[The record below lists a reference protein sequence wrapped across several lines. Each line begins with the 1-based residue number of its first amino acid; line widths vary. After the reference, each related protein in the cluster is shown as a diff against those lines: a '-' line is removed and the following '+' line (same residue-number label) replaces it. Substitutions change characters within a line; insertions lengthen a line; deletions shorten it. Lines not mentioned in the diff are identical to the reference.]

1 MRDPPTLARAGSYH
15 IIQRELGA
23 LGTDAAVHGYEGT
36 AVVVQPVPIAA
47 LLIGQ
52 QVDPAVLE
60 NTADSSGQL

>member
-1 MRDPPTLARAGSYH
+1 MRDPPAIDRAGSYH
-15 IIQRELGA
+15 VIQRELGP
-23 LGTDAAVHGYEGT
+23 LGKDAAVHGYEST
-36 AVVVQPVPIAA
+36 AVVIQPVPIAA